1 MNLPQTARTVALD
14 ISRRF
19 QRDDVLGLSAELS
32 FRWLL
37 AIFPLAIM
45 TAAIAGFTADA
56 IGVEDPTQ
64 EIIDAA
70 GSELP
75 PAAAETLRPQLDRVL
90 TNRDGGLLSLGLV
103 LTVYAAS
110 AGMRAL
116 IKGFN
121 RAYGIAETRPFWRQI
136 AVALAL
142 TLLAGTSVV
151 VSFIIMVVGGVAAQD
166 VAASL
171 GLEDEVAGAI
181 GMLRFPVVI
190 LAVGVASGFLYWA
203 APARHPPLRWV
214 VPGVLL
220 FVPGW
225 IVATWLFSLYVASFG
240 SYANTYGALAGV
252 IVLLLWF
259 YLTFLVLLLGA
270 QLNAAFERAAG
281 RWSRVHEVEPP
292 GDQPSADRGSAQRGE
307 SGGVASGSVGEDA

>member
-1 MNLPQTARTVALD
+1 MNLPHAARSIVID
-14 ISRRF
+14 VVHRF

-37 AIFPLAIM
+37 AVFPLAIV
-45 TAAIAGFTADA
+45 TAAIAGFAAGA
-56 IGVEDPTQ
+56 IGMEDPTQ

-70 GSELP
+70 GSQLP
-75 PAAAETLRPQLDRVL
+75 PAAAETVRPQLDRVL
-90 TNRDGGLLSLGLV
+90 TNRDGGLLSLGLL

-121 RAYGIAETRPFWRQI
+121 RAYVIEETRPIWRQI
-136 AVALAL
+136 SVALAL
-142 TLLAGTSVV
+142 TLLTGTSVV
-151 VSFIIMVVGGVAAQD
+151 VAFIIMLVGAVAAQD

-171 GLEDEVAGAI
+171 GLAEEAGTAI
-181 GMLRFPVVI
+181 GLLRFPVIV
-190 LAVGVASGFLYWA
+190 LAIGTAAGFLYWA
-203 APARHPPLRWV
+203 APARHPRLRWI

-225 IVATWLFSLYVASFG
+225 IVATWLFSLYVANFG

-252 IVLLLWF
+252 IILLLWF
-259 YLTFLVLLLGA
+259 YLTFLVLLLGG
-270 QLNAAFERAAG
+270 QLNAAFERAAQ
-281 RWSRVHEVEPP
+281 RSTKP
-292 GDQPSADRGSAQRGE
+292 GTAEA
-307 SGGVASGSVGEDA
+307 